1 MKQSNDTLRLIY
13 GLLVICLIMMVA
25 LSLNVWYRTGL
36 GVTMIALLFL
46 VVYLHRFASV
56 ERSKAQREEA
66 ELHHQQ
72 ELLHI
77 VHHLRHDWMNDVQI
91 MYSYTQLQKYDKLHT
106 AMDKIN
112 MKLQRESLLSKL
124 GDPGIISFIYAYRV
138 NRQAPFSLEVELEK
152 EIQLR
157 HVDPSPG
164 LVGTQIKEWILCFGE
179 AALQPNKEEL
189 NFLNLEMDV
198 EEGELLLDFIYRGDY
213 EKAKLQQILEQK
225 RSRWKET
232 RIEPAEF
239 DDHEA
244 AVTVR
249 LPYRNK

>member
-13 GLLVICLIMMVA
+13 GLTVICLIMMVA
-25 LSLNVWYRTGL
+25 LSLNVWYRVGL
-36 GVTMIALLFL
+36 GLTMMSLLFL
-46 VVYLHRFASV
+46 AVYLHRIASI

-66 ELHHQQ
+66 ELHHQR

-138 NRQAPFSLEVELEK
+138 NREAPFALEVELEK
-152 EIQLR
+152 EIHLR
-157 HVDPSPG
+157 HVDSSPE
-164 LVGTQIKEWILCFGE
+164 LAGTQIKEWILCFE
-179 AALQPNKEEL
+179 DAALQTNKEEVNSL
-189 NFLNLEMDV
+189 SLEMDV
-198 EEGELLLDFIYRGDY
+198 EGDELLLDFIYRGDY
-213 EKAKLQQILEQK
+213 EKAKLQQVLEQK
-225 RSRWKET
+225 QSWWKET
-232 RIEPAEF
+232 RLEPVKF

-244 AVTVR
+244 AVMVR
-249 LPYRNK
+249 LRYRK